1 MLVVVDAQG
10 RTEFT
15 PRANPEESSI
25 RSILKTG
32 DYVPTVQGDVLYE
45 GPDVRYPMFDVPEGQ
60 VDVLAILNNGRK
72 FPDDE
77 ERSRQLFSFSRTAD
91 KVVPGKGYELD
102 GHPVGYCDGSYNA
115 ICARSADSSCLLYAH
130 HDSRGGLFFHEYSG
144 WIVMEVPKV
153 KHGIIVIK
161 LETWHFPE
169 EVRIAKD
176 WTTVNNERNLQ
187 TMPAITEEPEY
198 DDVGEWGNRDLKRQP
213 NPYCDDF
220 HFDFAVDGKV
230 TTYNIT
236 EFQQANTAIQRVVEC
251 FTMLDDPKYVN
262 EGEEKDIELAIRM
275 RGCGNSKVF
284 SLTHVYW
291 A

>member
-1 MLVVVDAQG
+1 VDTQG

-15 PRANPEESSI
+15 PRANPEKTSI

-32 DYVPTVQGDVLYE
+32 DYAPTVRGDVLYE
-45 GPDVRYPMFDVPEGQ
+45 GPDVRNPMFDVPDGQ

-72 FPDDE
+72 FPDN
-77 ERSRQLFSFSRTAD
+77 ERARQLFSRAAD
-91 KVVPGKGYELD
+91 KIVPGKGYELN

-115 ICARSADSSCLLYAH
+115 ICGRSADNSCLLYAH

-161 LETWHFPE
+161 LETWHWPD
-169 EVRIAKD
+169 EVSVAKD
-176 WTTVNNERNLQ
+176 WRTVNNERNLQ
-187 TMPAITEEPEY
+187 TMPAMEPDY
-198 DDVGEWGNRDLKRQP
+198 DDVGEGEDRNLKRRP

-220 HFDFAVDGKV
+220 HFDFAVDGKI
-230 TTYNIT
+230 TTYNVT
-236 EFQQANTAIQRVVEC
+236 EFREANNAIQRAVEC

-262 EGEEKDIELAIRM
+262 EGEEKDVELAIRM
-275 RGCGNSKVF
+275 RGCGNSKAF